1 MNQMCGQLG
10 GEHKQMKELA
20 DNVGHVARWISNL
33 SLLAVIFACLVL
45 WGSIALLF
53 TPPLHASDSTVH
65 WEVQYTENAQ
75 AQHFPADWSLFW
87 LPIGLGIII
96 CCAGLATLVWTARK
110 RE

>member
-1 MNQMCGQLG
+1 MLTSY
-10 GEHKQMKELA
+10 KPDVKDLA
-20 DNVGHVARWISNL
+20 NNVAHAARWISNL

-53 TPPLHASDSTVH
+53 TPPLHAYDPAVH
-65 WEVQYTENAQ
+65 WEVQYAEGSQ
-75 AQHFPADWSLFW
+75 ARRFPADWSLFW

-96 CCAGLATLVWTARK
+96 CCAGFATLVWTTRK